1 MKLLTLHEVAE
12 TLAIHYETARRY
24 CKSGEL
30 KYIQRPGCAIRVT
43 DIELNRYIERH
54 TICQENASLQGLSS
68 DQTQLATTSRTAR
81 NVSQLAQRTRA
92 RQNNA

>member
-24 CKSGEL
+24 CKNGEL
-30 KYIQRPGCAIRVT
+30 EYIQRPGCAMRVT

-54 TICQENASLQGLSS
+54 TQCRVQSSHQELEKHPEQTRCISMIKENELLQDLRI
-68 DQTQLATTSRTAR
+68 DRMLDNT
-81 NVSQLAQRTRA
+81 
-92 RQNNA
+92 